1 MHGWIFRLIL
11 KSTWPIMYRVLRNT
25 HCTLDSSYLDDR
37 NSHIILNHNV
47 LWNET
52 NCRDK
57 VCGIDFF
64 SGNKFNNK
72 LVDIWN
78 NWLKINKN
86 LFLFSYFLNVIGEP
100 CLSLVFNLSRH
111 EKWVILDSMNS
122 PKLVMIDGN
131 IANNDDNMCILLIA
145 NYLLF
150 YCVLLSLIVNE

>member
-37 NSHIILNHNV
+37 NSHTILNHNV

-57 VCGIDFF
+57 VCRIDFF

-72 LVDIWN
+72 LVEIWN

-86 LFLFSYFLNVIGEP
+86 LFLNILFRSISFLERWKSSYNMVCDQFRRIYLFGHFRPGRMIEERDD
-100 CLSLVFNLSRH
+100 CFNRRSR
-111 EKWVILDSMNS
+111 
-122 PKLVMIDGN
+122 
-131 IANNDDNMCILLIA
+131 
-145 NYLLF
+145 F
-150 YCVLLSLIVNE
+150 